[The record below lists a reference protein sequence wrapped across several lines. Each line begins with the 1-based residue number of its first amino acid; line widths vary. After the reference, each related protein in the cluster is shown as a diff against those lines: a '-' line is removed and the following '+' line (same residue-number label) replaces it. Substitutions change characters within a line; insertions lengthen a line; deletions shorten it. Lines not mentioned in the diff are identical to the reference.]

1 MRHSVRPG
9 AGLMFQIGMKL
20 HQPQFPVN
28 GRMRG
33 GGKKIR
39 ITIQMKLE
47 MPSFDP
53 HLAPTTRQMG
63 AVIPTV
69 SINSSHLTP
78 VHEVVL

>member
-1 MRHSVRPG
+1 MDEAFTGVS
-9 AGLMFQIGMKL
+9 LMFQIGMKL
-20 HQPQFPVN
+20 HQPQFPLN

-53 HLAPTTRQMG
+53 HLPSTTRQMG

-69 SINSSHLTP
+69 LINSSHLTP
-78 VHEVVL
+78 DYEDSL